1 MKVCG
6 QLRVPVPLS
15 PIEKAPVPTEQTVG
29 WPQQPVWDLRRKE
42 KAELKVSIFI
52 ASLKCLVVILKSGL

>member
-6 QLRVPVPLS
+6 QLHVPVVLS

-42 KAELKVSIFI
+42 KAELKVS
-52 ASLKCLVVILKSGL
+52 K